1 MNNRQIDTNNDIVFE
16 KGLHPSEEKLIKAVR
31 SINFGEIDSIKIQ
44 NGLPIMF
51 KVTLGEQDLYEEKV
65 LNDHP
70 KI

>member
-1 MNNRQIDTNNDIVFE
+1 VNNRQVTMNDDVSFE

-44 NGLPIMF
+44 NGLPVMF

-65 LNDHP
+65 LGDHP
-70 KI
+70 KL